1 LIKFHTIS
9 GARGL
14 TGPKLVLTCVKKAL
28 GVDLYEPNASSSEL
42 ARGGSGLMNEQ
53 FLLNRIKVVLS
64 TMWAQ
69 LQRRQMAYG
78 YMGYG
83 AMYNMGTN
91 FLVA

>member
-1 LIKFHTIS
+1 M
-9 GARGL
+9 
-14 TGPKLVLTCVKKAL
+14 AL

-42 ARGGSGLMNEQ
+42 ARGYSGLINKH

-69 LQRRQMAYG
+69 LQRRHMAYG

-83 AMYNMGTN
+83 AMYNLGTN
-91 FLVA
+91 FLVAKATLKPPFFALNAETGFLRFKT

>member
-1 LIKFHTIS
+1 
-9 GARGL
+9 
-14 TGPKLVLTCVKKAL
+14 
-28 GVDLYEPNASSSEL
+28 
-42 ARGGSGLMNEQ
+42 MNEQ